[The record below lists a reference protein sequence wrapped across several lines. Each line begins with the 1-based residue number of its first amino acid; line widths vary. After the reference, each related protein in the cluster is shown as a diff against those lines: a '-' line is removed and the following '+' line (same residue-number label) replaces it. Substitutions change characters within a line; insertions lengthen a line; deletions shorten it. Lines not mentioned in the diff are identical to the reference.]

1 MSLEHTHSIKR
12 QRGHTGL
19 FFRPKNLE
27 SNWVFYHTFGGLNS
41 IQTSVRCVFLITSDF
56 HSQALCTETLNCHVA
71 YKPAKHPPPLNT
83 WSFQKHLFP
92 ISAVWDRA
100 HPLGSWLL
108 KNWKPSL
115 IWQCFCELHLPGRLA
130 LALSLS
136 LTHVNFFCLF
146 GWNDVIILLPNKENT
161 CWAFIR

>member
-100 HPLGSWLL
+100 HPLGSLTL
-108 KNWKPSL
+108 KKLETKLDLAVFLRAAPSRETCL
-115 IWQCFCELHLPGRLA
+115 SS
-130 LALSLS
+130 LSLS
-136 LTHVNFFCLF
+136 DPRKFFLF
-146 GWNDVIILLPNKENT
+146 VWVKWCHISLHWVK
-161 CWAFIR
+161 